1 MSNILKI
8 YLLAYDMFPYVYDG
22 RFHIWHNGCLCYFDW
37 IADMTLDF
45 KVRSDVLKLSLYGS
59 KCKLL

>member
-8 YLLAYDMFPYVYDG
+8 CLLAYYMFPYIYDRG
-22 RFHIWHNGCLCYFDW
+22 FHIWHNGCLCYFDW
-37 IADMTLDF
+37 IAEMTLEF
-45 KVRSDVLKLSLYGS
+45 KVRSDMLKRSPYGS